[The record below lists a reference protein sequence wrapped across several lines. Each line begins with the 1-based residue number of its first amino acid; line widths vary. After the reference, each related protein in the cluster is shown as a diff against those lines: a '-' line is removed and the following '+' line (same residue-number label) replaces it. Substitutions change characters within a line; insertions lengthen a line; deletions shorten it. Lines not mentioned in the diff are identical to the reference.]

1 MWGHDIIRMVADVQP
16 YCSHETLDQQLYAYL
31 FMCVNPAVGYWDTIA
46 RIKYGYD
53 IVMQTPGIADP
64 SMLEQRGEKQLLWS
78 SAGKKQV
85 HAI

>member
-1 MWGHDIIRMVADVQP
+1 MKHWTNNCMHSYLEHI
-16 YCSHETLDQQLYAYL
+16 AYL
-31 FMCVNPAVGYWDTIA
+31 FKCVNPAVGYWDTIA